1 MKQLL
6 KAVLIAAALV
16 VLIKV
21 FAFTSCTIPSTGM
34 ENSLLRG
41 ERVIVNKWSYG
52 LRLPLMGMTGYHR
65 LAARGVERGDIVLF
79 NNPAGKGTIDR
90 RELFINRCIGLPGDT
105 LMLNGQ
111 LIQTRDQVLSPD
123 SKLVYAYPGEQEDLI
138 VEAMRRVGI
147 GDNKL
152 VGFDRGDFLRSFSHY
167 EIYLMRQE
175 LRGQVT
181 FRSLQT
187 DTADGV
193 HPFVVPRT
201 GQGGEG
207 LSVECQTALQHHRAA
222 RGTAGTPARR
232 HALGRRTAR
241 DELHLHEGLPL
252 GCLEQLGQPVRLA
265 PFWLCP
271 RRPHH
276 RAGIAHLVLQGH
288 GRALLARLPMETL
301 LPSRTMTHSLTPA
314 TQR

>member
-123 SKLVYAYPGEQEDLI
+123 SKLVYAYPGEQEDLV

-193 HPFVVPRT
+193 HPFVVP
-201 GQGGEG
+201 
-207 LSVECQTALQHHRAA
+207 A
-222 RGTAGTPARR
+222 RGRAVRVYPWNAKLLCNTIVQHEGRQAR
-232 HALGRRTAR
+232 LQGDTLWVDGRRVTSYTFTKDYHWVASNHSVSLC
-241 DELHLHEGLPL
+241 DS
-252 GCLEQLGQPVRLA
+252 RLFGFVPDDHIIGRA
-265 PFWLCP
+265 SLIWFSKDTEEPFWHGF
-271 RRPHH
+271 RWKRFF
-276 RAGIAHLVLQGH
+276 RLVQ
-288 GRALLARLPMETL
+288 
-301 LPSRTMTHSLTPA
+301 
-314 TQR
+314 

>member
-123 SKLVYAYPGEQEDLI
+123 SKLVYAYPGEQEDLV

-193 HPFVVPRT
+193 HPFVVP
-201 GQGGEG
+201 
-207 LSVECQTALQHHRAA
+207 A
-222 RGTAGTPARR
+222 RGKAVRVYPWNAKLLCNTIVQHEERQAR
-232 HALGRRTAR
+232 LQGDTLWVDGRRVTSYTFTKDYHWVASNNSVSLC
-241 DELHLHEGLPL
+241 DS
-252 GCLEQLGQPVRLA
+252 RLFGFVPDDHIIGRA
-265 PFWLCP
+265 SLIWFSKDTEEPFWHGF
-271 RRPHH
+271 RWKRFF
-276 RAGIAHLVLQGH
+276 RLVQ
-288 GRALLARLPMETL
+288 
-301 LPSRTMTHSLTPA
+301 
-314 TQR
+314 

>member
-123 SKLVYAYPGEQEDLI
+123 SKLVYAYPGEQEDLV

-193 HPFVVPRT
+193 HPFVVP
-201 GQGGEG
+201 
-207 LSVECQTALQHHRAA
+207 A
-222 RGTAGTPARR
+222 RGRAGGGYPWNAKLLCNPVVQHEGRQAR
-232 HALGRRTAR
+232 LQGDTLWVDGRRVTSYTFTKDYHWVASNNSVSLC
-241 DELHLHEGLPL
+241 DS
-252 GCLEQLGQPVRLA
+252 RLFGFVPDDHIIGRA
-265 PFWLCP
+265 SLIWFSKDTEEPFWHGF
-271 RRPHH
+271 RWKRFF
-276 RAGIAHLVLQGH
+276 RLVQ
-288 GRALLARLPMETL
+288 
-301 LPSRTMTHSLTPA
+301 
-314 TQR
+314 

>member
-65 LAARGVERGDIVLF
+65 LAARGVERGDIVFF

-123 SKLVYAYPGEQEDLI
+123 SKLVYAYPGEQEDLV

-193 HPFVVPRT
+193 HPFVVP
-201 GQGGEG
+201 
-207 LSVECQTALQHHRAA
+207 A
-222 RGTAGTPARR
+222 RGRAVRVYPWNAKLLCNTIVQHEGRQAR
-232 HALGRRTAR
+232 LQGDTLWVDGRRVTSYTFTKDYHWVASNNSVSLC
-241 DELHLHEGLPL
+241 DS
-252 GCLEQLGQPVRLA
+252 RLFGFVPDDHIIGRA
-265 PFWLCP
+265 SLIWFSKDTEEPFWHGF
-271 RRPHH
+271 RWKRFF
-276 RAGIAHLVLQGH
+276 RLVQ
-288 GRALLARLPMETL
+288 
-301 LPSRTMTHSLTPA
+301 
-314 TQR
+314 

>member
-123 SKLVYAYPGEQEDLI
+123 SKLVYAYPGEQEDLV

-193 HPFVVPRT
+193 HPFVVP
-201 GQGGEG
+201 
-207 LSVECQTALQHHRAA
+207 A
-222 RGTAGTPARR
+222 RGRAVRIYPWNAKLLCNTIVQHEGRQAR
-232 HALGRRTAR
+232 LQGDTLWVDGRRVTSYTFTKDYHWVASNNSVSLC
-241 DELHLHEGLPL
+241 DS
-252 GCLEQLGQPVRLA
+252 RLFGFVPDDHIIGRA
-265 PFWLCP
+265 SLIWFSKDTEEPFWHGF
-271 RRPHH
+271 RWKRFF
-276 RAGIAHLVLQGH
+276 RLVQ
-288 GRALLARLPMETL
+288 
-301 LPSRTMTHSLTPA
+301 
-314 TQR
+314 

>member
-123 SKLVYAYPGEQEDLI
+123 SKLVYAYPGEQEDLV

-147 GDNKL
+147 DDNKL

-193 HPFVVPRT
+193 HPFVVP
-201 GQGGEG
+201 
-207 LSVECQTALQHHRAA
+207 A
-222 RGTAGTPARR
+222 RGKAVKVYPWNAKLLCNTIVQHEGRQAR
-232 HALGRRTAR
+232 LQGDTLWVDGRRVTSYTFTKDYHWVASNNSVSLC
-241 DELHLHEGLPL
+241 DS
-252 GCLEQLGQPVRLA
+252 RLFGFVPDDHIIGRA
-265 PFWLCP
+265 SLIWFSKDTEEPFWHGF
-271 RRPHH
+271 RWKRFF
-276 RAGIAHLVLQGH
+276 RLVQ
-288 GRALLARLPMETL
+288 
-301 LPSRTMTHSLTPA
+301 
-314 TQR
+314 

>member
-65 LAARGVERGDIVLF
+65 LAARGVERSDIVLF

-123 SKLVYAYPGEQEDLI
+123 SKLVYAYPGEQEDLV

-193 HPFVVPRT
+193 HPFVVP
-201 GQGGEG
+201 
-207 LSVECQTALQHHRAA
+207 A
-222 RGTAGTPARR
+222 RGRAVRVYPWNAKLLCNTIVQHEGRQAR
-232 HALGRRTAR
+232 LQDDTLWVDGRRVTSYTFTKDYHWVASNNSVSLC
-241 DELHLHEGLPL
+241 DS
-252 GCLEQLGQPVRLA
+252 RLFGFVPDDHIIGRA
-265 PFWLCP
+265 SLIWFSKDTEEPFWHGF
-271 RRPHH
+271 RWKRFF
-276 RAGIAHLVLQGH
+276 RLVQ
-288 GRALLARLPMETL
+288 
-301 LPSRTMTHSLTPA
+301 
-314 TQR
+314 

>member
-123 SKLVYAYPGEQEDLI
+123 SKLVYAYPGEQEDLV

-193 HPFVVPRT
+193 HPFVIP
-201 GQGGEG
+201 
-207 LSVECQTALQHHRAA
+207 A
-222 RGTAGTPARR
+222 RGKAVKVYPWNAKLLCNTIVQHEGRQAR
-232 HALGRRTAR
+232 LQGDTLWVDGRRVTSYTFTKDYHWVASNNSVSLC
-241 DELHLHEGLPL
+241 DS
-252 GCLEQLGQPVRLA
+252 RLFGFVPDDHIIGRA
-265 PFWLCP
+265 SLIWFSKDTEEPFWHGF
-271 RRPHH
+271 RWKRFF
-276 RAGIAHLVLQGH
+276 RLVQ
-288 GRALLARLPMETL
+288 
-301 LPSRTMTHSLTPA
+301 
-314 TQR
+314 

>member
-123 SKLVYAYPGEQEDLI
+123 SKLVYAYPGEQEDLV

-175 LRGQVT
+175 LRGLVT

-193 HPFVVPRT
+193 HPFVVP
-201 GQGGEG
+201 
-207 LSVECQTALQHHRAA
+207 A
-222 RGTAGTPARR
+222 RGKAVRVYPWNAKLLCNTIVQHEGRQAR
-232 HALGRRTAR
+232 LQGDTLWVDGRRVTSYTFTKDYHWVASNNSVSLC
-241 DELHLHEGLPL
+241 DS
-252 GCLEQLGQPVRLA
+252 RLFGFVPDDHIIGRA
-265 PFWLCP
+265 SLIWFSKDTEEPFWHGF
-271 RRPHH
+271 RWKRFF
-276 RAGIAHLVLQGH
+276 RLVQ
-288 GRALLARLPMETL
+288 
-301 LPSRTMTHSLTPA
+301 
-314 TQR
+314 

>member
-123 SKLVYAYPGEQEDLI
+123 SKLVYAYPGEQEDLV

-193 HPFVVPRT
+193 HPFVVP
-201 GQGGEG
+201 
-207 LSVECQTALQHHRAA
+207 A
-222 RGTAGTPARR
+222 RGKAVKVYPWNAKLLCNTIVQ
-232 HALGRRTAR
+232 
-241 DELHLHEGLPL
+241 HEGRQARLQGDTL
-252 GCLEQLGQPVRLA
+252 WVDEQRVTSYTFTKDYHWVASNNSVSLCDSRLFGFVPDDHIIGRA
-265 PFWLCP
+265 SLIWFSKDTEEPFWHGF
-271 RRPHH
+271 RWKRFF
-276 RAGIAHLVLQGH
+276 RLVQ
-288 GRALLARLPMETL
+288 
-301 LPSRTMTHSLTPA
+301 
-314 TQR
+314 

>member
-65 LAARGVERGDIVLF
+65 LAARGVEWGDIVLF

-123 SKLVYAYPGEQEDLI
+123 SKLVYAYPGEQEDLV

-193 HPFVVPRT
+193 HPFVVP
-201 GQGGEG
+201 
-207 LSVECQTALQHHRAA
+207 A
-222 RGTAGTPARR
+222 RGKAVKVYPWNAKLLCNTIVQHEGRQAR
-232 HALGRRTAR
+232 LQGDTLWVDGRRVTSYTFTKDYHWVASNNSVSLC
-241 DELHLHEGLPL
+241 DS
-252 GCLEQLGQPVRLA
+252 RLFGFVPDDHIIGRA
-265 PFWLCP
+265 SLIWFSKDTEEPFWHGF
-271 RRPHH
+271 RWKRFF
-276 RAGIAHLVLQGH
+276 RLVQ
-288 GRALLARLPMETL
+288 
-301 LPSRTMTHSLTPA
+301 
-314 TQR
+314 

>member
-123 SKLVYAYPGEQEDLI
+123 SKLVYAYPGEQEDLV

-167 EIYLMRQE
+167 ELYLMRQE

-193 HPFVVPRT
+193 HPFVVP
-201 GQGGEG
+201 
-207 LSVECQTALQHHRAA
+207 A
-222 RGTAGTPARR
+222 RGKAVKVYPWNAKLLCNTIVQHEGRQAR
-232 HALGRRTAR
+232 LQGDTLWVDGRRVTSYTFTKDYHWVASNNSVSLC
-241 DELHLHEGLPL
+241 DS
-252 GCLEQLGQPVRLA
+252 RLFGFVPDDHIIGRA
-265 PFWLCP
+265 SLIWFSKDTEEPFWHGF
-271 RRPHH
+271 RWKRFF
-276 RAGIAHLVLQGH
+276 RLVQ
-288 GRALLARLPMETL
+288 
-301 LPSRTMTHSLTPA
+301 
-314 TQR
+314 

>member
-123 SKLVYAYPGEQEDLI
+123 SKLVYAYPGEQEDLV

-193 HPFVVPRT
+193 HPFVVP
-201 GQGGEG
+201 
-207 LSVECQTALQHHRAA
+207 A
-222 RGTAGTPARR
+222 RGKAVKVYPWNAKLLCNTIVQHEGRQAR
-232 HALGRRTAR
+232 LQDDTLWVDGRRVTSYTFTKDYHWVASNNSVSLC
-241 DELHLHEGLPL
+241 DS
-252 GCLEQLGQPVRLA
+252 RLFGFVPDDHIIGRA
-265 PFWLCP
+265 SLIWFSKDTEEPFWHGF
-271 RRPHH
+271 RWKRFF
-276 RAGIAHLVLQGH
+276 RLVQ
-288 GRALLARLPMETL
+288 
-301 LPSRTMTHSLTPA
+301 
-314 TQR
+314 

>member
-123 SKLVYAYPGEQEDLI
+123 SKLVYAYPGEQEDLV

-147 GDNKL
+147 GANKL

-167 EIYLMRQE
+167 EINLTRQE

-193 HPFVVPRT
+193 HPFVVP
-201 GQGGEG
+201 
-207 LSVECQTALQHHRAA
+207 A
-222 RGTAGTPARR
+222 RGRAVRVYPWNAKLLCNTIVQHEGRQAR
-232 HALGRRTAR
+232 LQGDTLWVDGRRVTSYTFTKDYHWVASNNSVSLC
-241 DELHLHEGLPL
+241 DS
-252 GCLEQLGQPVRLA
+252 RLFGFVPDDHIIGRA
-265 PFWLCP
+265 SLIWFSKDTEEPFWHGF
-271 RRPHH
+271 RWKRFF
-276 RAGIAHLVLQGH
+276 RLVQ
-288 GRALLARLPMETL
+288 
-301 LPSRTMTHSLTPA
+301 
-314 TQR
+314 

>member
-123 SKLVYAYPGEQEDLI
+123 SKLVYAYPGEQEDLV

-193 HPFVVPRT
+193 HPFVVP
-201 GQGGEG
+201 
-207 LSVECQTALQHHRAA
+207 A
-222 RGTAGTPARR
+222 RGRAVRVYPWNAKLLCNTIVQ
-232 HALGRRTAR
+232 
-241 DELHLHEGLPL
+241 HEGR
-252 GCLEQLGQPVRLA
+252 QARLQGDTLWVDERRVTSYTFTKDYHWVA
-265 PFWLCP
+265 SNNSVSLCDSRLFGFVPDDHIIGRASLIWFSKDTEEPFWHGF
-271 RRPHH
+271 RWKRFF
-276 RAGIAHLVLQGH
+276 RLVQ
-288 GRALLARLPMETL
+288 
-301 LPSRTMTHSLTPA
+301 
-314 TQR
+314 

>member
-65 LAARGVERGDIVLF
+65 LATRGVERGDIVLF

-123 SKLVYAYPGEQEDLI
+123 SKLVYAYPGEQEDLV

-193 HPFVVPRT
+193 HPFVVP
-201 GQGGEG
+201 
-207 LSVECQTALQHHRAA
+207 A
-222 RGTAGTPARR
+222 RGRAVRVYPWNAKLLCNTIVQ
-232 HALGRRTAR
+232 
-241 DELHLHEGLPL
+241 HEGR
-252 GCLEQLGQPVRLA
+252 QARLQGDTLWVDERRVTSYTFTKDYHWVA
-265 PFWLCP
+265 SNNSVSLCDSRLFGFVPDDHIIGRASLIWFSKDTEEPFWHGF
-271 RRPHH
+271 RWKRFF
-276 RAGIAHLVLQGH
+276 RLVQ
-288 GRALLARLPMETL
+288 
-301 LPSRTMTHSLTPA
+301 
-314 TQR
+314 

>member
-123 SKLVYAYPGEQEDLI
+123 SKLVYAYPGEQEDLV
-138 VEAMRRVGI
+138 VEAMQRVGI

-193 HPFVVPRT
+193 HPFVVP
-201 GQGGEG
+201 
-207 LSVECQTALQHHRAA
+207 A
-222 RGTAGTPARR
+222 RGKAVKVYPWNAKLLCNTIVQHEGRQAR
-232 HALGRRTAR
+232 LQGDTLWVDGRRVTSYTFTKDYHWVASNNSVSLC
-241 DELHLHEGLPL
+241 DS
-252 GCLEQLGQPVRLA
+252 RLFGFVPDDHIIGRA
-265 PFWLCP
+265 SLIWFSKDTEEPFWHGF
-271 RRPHH
+271 RWKRFF
-276 RAGIAHLVLQGH
+276 RLVQ
-288 GRALLARLPMETL
+288 
-301 LPSRTMTHSLTPA
+301 
-314 TQR
+314 

>member
-123 SKLVYAYPGEQEDLI
+123 SKLVYAYPGEQEDLV

-193 HPFVVPRT
+193 HPFVVP
-201 GQGGEG
+201 
-207 LSVECQTALQHHRAA
+207 A
-222 RGTAGTPARR
+222 RGKVVKVYPWNAKLLCNTIVQHEGRQAR
-232 HALGRRTAR
+232 LQGDTLWVDGRRVTSYTFTKDYHWVASNNSVSLC
-241 DELHLHEGLPL
+241 DS
-252 GCLEQLGQPVRLA
+252 RLFGFVPDDHIIGRA
-265 PFWLCP
+265 SLIWFSKDTEEPFWHGF
-271 RRPHH
+271 RWKRFF
-276 RAGIAHLVLQGH
+276 RLVQ
-288 GRALLARLPMETL
+288 
-301 LPSRTMTHSLTPA
+301 
-314 TQR
+314 

>member
-123 SKLVYAYPGEQEDLI
+123 SKLVYAYPGEQEDLV

-193 HPFVVPRT
+193 HPFVVP
-201 GQGGEG
+201 
-207 LSVECQTALQHHRAA
+207 A
-222 RGTAGTPARR
+222 RGKAVRVYPWNAKLLCNTIVQHEGRQAR
-232 HALGRRTAR
+232 LQGDTLWVDGRRMTSYTFTKDYHWVASNNSVSLC
-241 DELHLHEGLPL
+241 DS
-252 GCLEQLGQPVRLA
+252 RLFGFVPDDHIIGRA
-265 PFWLCP
+265 SLIWFSKDTEEPFWHGF
-271 RRPHH
+271 RWKRFF
-276 RAGIAHLVLQGH
+276 RLVQ
-288 GRALLARLPMETL
+288 
-301 LPSRTMTHSLTPA
+301 
-314 TQR
+314 

>member
-123 SKLVYAYPGEQEDLI
+123 SKLVYAYPGEQEDLV

-193 HPFVVPRT
+193 HPFVVP
-201 GQGGEG
+201 
-207 LSVECQTALQHHRAA
+207 A
-222 RGTAGTPARR
+222 RGKAVKVYPWNAKLLCNTIVQHEERQAR
-232 HALGRRTAR
+232 LQGDTLWVDGRRVTSYTFTKDYHWVASNNSVSLC
-241 DELHLHEGLPL
+241 DS
-252 GCLEQLGQPVRLA
+252 RLFGFVPDDHIIGRA
-265 PFWLCP
+265 SLIWFSKDTEEPFWHGF
-271 RRPHH
+271 RWKRFF
-276 RAGIAHLVLQGH
+276 RLVQ
-288 GRALLARLPMETL
+288 
-301 LPSRTMTHSLTPA
+301 
-314 TQR
+314 

>member
-123 SKLVYAYPGEQEDLI
+123 SKLVYAYPGEQEDLV

-193 HPFVVPRT
+193 HPFVVP
-201 GQGGEG
+201 
-207 LSVECQTALQHHRAA
+207 A
-222 RGTAGTPARR
+222 RGRAVRVYPWNAKLLCNTIVQHEGRQAR
-232 HALGRRTAR
+232 LQGDTLWVDGRRVTSYTFTKDYHWVASNNSVSLC
-241 DELHLHEGLPL
+241 DS
-252 GCLEQLGQPVRLA
+252 RLFGFVPDDHIIGRA
-265 PFWLCP
+265 SLIWFSKDTEEPFWQGF
-271 RRPHH
+271 RWKRFF
-276 RAGIAHLVLQGH
+276 RLVQ
-288 GRALLARLPMETL
+288 
-301 LPSRTMTHSLTPA
+301 
-314 TQR
+314 

>member
-123 SKLVYAYPGEQEDLI
+123 SKLVYAYPGEQEDLV

-193 HPFVVPRT
+193 HPFVVP
-201 GQGGEG
+201 
-207 LSVECQTALQHHRAA
+207 A
-222 RGTAGTPARR
+222 RGKAVKVYPWNAKLLCNTIVQ
-232 HALGRRTAR
+232 
-241 DELHLHEGLPL
+241 HEGRQARLQGDTLWVDERRVTSYTFTKDYHWVASNNSVSLCDSRLFGFVPDDHII
-252 GCLEQLGQPVRLA
+252 GQASLIWFSKDTEE
-265 PFWLCP
+265 PFWHGF
-271 RRPHH
+271 RWKRFF
-276 RAGIAHLVLQGH
+276 RLVQ
-288 GRALLARLPMETL
+288 
-301 LPSRTMTHSLTPA
+301 
-314 TQR
+314 

>member
-123 SKLVYAYPGEQEDLI
+123 SKLVYAYPGEQEDLV

-193 HPFVVPRT
+193 HPFVVP
-201 GQGGEG
+201 
-207 LSVECQTALQHHRAA
+207 A
-222 RGTAGTPARR
+222 RGKAVKVYPWNAKLLCNTIVQ
-232 HALGRRTAR
+232 
-241 DELHLHEGLPL
+241 HEG
-252 GCLEQLGQPVRLA
+252 QQARLQGDTLWVDERRVTSYTFTKDYHWVA
-265 PFWLCP
+265 SNNSVSLCDSRLFGFVPDDHIIGRASLIWFSKDTEEPFWHGF
-271 RRPHH
+271 RWKRFF
-276 RAGIAHLVLQGH
+276 RLVQ
-288 GRALLARLPMETL
+288 
-301 LPSRTMTHSLTPA
+301 
-314 TQR
+314 

>member
-123 SKLVYAYPGEQEDLI
+123 SKLVYAYPGEQEDLV

-193 HPFVVPRT
+193 HPFVVP
-201 GQGGEG
+201 
-207 LSVECQTALQHHRAA
+207 A
-222 RGTAGTPARR
+222 RGRAMRVYPWNAKLLCNTIVQHEGRQAR
-232 HALGRRTAR
+232 LQGDTLWVDGRRVTSYTFTKDYHWVASNNSVSLC
-241 DELHLHEGLPL
+241 DS
-252 GCLEQLGQPVRLA
+252 RLFGFVPDDHIIGRA
-265 PFWLCP
+265 SLIWFSKDTEEPFWHGF
-271 RRPHH
+271 RWKRFF
-276 RAGIAHLVLQGH
+276 RLVQ
-288 GRALLARLPMETL
+288 
-301 LPSRTMTHSLTPA
+301 
-314 TQR
+314 

>member
-123 SKLVYAYPGEQEDLI
+123 SKLVYAYPGEQEDLV

-193 HPFVVPRT
+193 HPFVVP
-201 GQGGEG
+201 
-207 LSVECQTALQHHRAA
+207 A
-222 RGTAGTPARR
+222 RGRTVRVYPWNAKLLCNTIVQHEGRQAR
-232 HALGRRTAR
+232 LQGDTLWVDGRRVTSYTFTKDYHWVASNNSVSLC
-241 DELHLHEGLPL
+241 DS
-252 GCLEQLGQPVRLA
+252 RLFGFVPDDHIIGRA
-265 PFWLCP
+265 SLIWFSKDTEEPFWHGF
-271 RRPHH
+271 RWKRFF
-276 RAGIAHLVLQGH
+276 RLVQ
-288 GRALLARLPMETL
+288 
-301 LPSRTMTHSLTPA
+301 
-314 TQR
+314 

>member
-1 MKQLL
+1 MIQLL

-123 SKLVYAYPGEQEDLI
+123 SKLVYAYPGEQEDLV

-193 HPFVVPRT
+193 HPFVVP
-201 GQGGEG
+201 
-207 LSVECQTALQHHRAA
+207 A
-222 RGTAGTPARR
+222 RGKAVKVYPWNAKLLCNTIVQ
-232 HALGRRTAR
+232 
-241 DELHLHEGLPL
+241 HEG
-252 GCLEQLGQPVRLA
+252 R
-265 PFWLCP
+265 
-271 RRPHH
+271 
-276 RAGIAHLVLQGH
+276 
-288 GRALLARLPMETL
+288 LARLQGDTL
-301 LPSRTMTHSLTPA
+301 WVDGRRVTSYTFTKDYHWGASNNSVSLRDSRLFGFVPDDHIIGRASLIWFSKDTEEPFWHGFRWKRFFRLV
-314 TQR
+314 Q

>member
-123 SKLVYAYPGEQEDLI
+123 SKLVYAYPGEQEDLV

-187 DTADGV
+187 DTADGCTPSSSP
-193 HPFVVPRT
+193 H
-201 GQGGEG
+201 G
-207 LSVECQTALQHHRAA
+207 
-222 RGTAGTPARR
+222 AGR
-232 HALGRRTAR
+232 
-241 DELHLHEGLPL
+241 
-252 GCLEQLGQPVRLA
+252 
-265 PFWLCP
+265 
-271 RRPHH
+271 
-276 RAGIAHLVLQGH
+276 
-288 GRALLARLPMETL
+288 
-301 LPSRTMTHSLTPA
+301 
-314 TQR
+314 

>member
-123 SKLVYAYPGEQEDLI
+123 SKLVYAYPGEQEDLV

-147 GDNKL
+147 DDNKL

-193 HPFVVPRT
+193 HPFVVP
-201 GQGGEG
+201 
-207 LSVECQTALQHHRAA
+207 A
-222 RGTAGTPARR
+222 RGRAVRVYPWNAKLLCNTIVQHEGRQAR
-232 HALGRRTAR
+232 LQGDTLWVDGRRVTSYTFTKDYHWVASNNSVSLC
-241 DELHLHEGLPL
+241 DS
-252 GCLEQLGQPVRLA
+252 RLFGFVPDDHIIGRA
-265 PFWLCP
+265 SLIWFSKDTEEPFWHGF
-271 RRPHH
+271 RWKRFF
-276 RAGIAHLVLQGH
+276 RLVQ
-288 GRALLARLPMETL
+288 
-301 LPSRTMTHSLTPA
+301 
-314 TQR
+314 

>member
-123 SKLVYAYPGEQEDLI
+123 SKLVYAYPGEQEDLV

-193 HPFVVPRT
+193 HPFVVP
-201 GQGGEG
+201 
-207 LSVECQTALQHHRAA
+207 A
-222 RGTAGTPARR
+222 RGRAVRVYPWNAKLLCNTIMQHEGRQAR
-232 HALGRRTAR
+232 LQGDTLWVDGRRVTSYTFTKDYHWVASNNSVSLC
-241 DELHLHEGLPL
+241 DS
-252 GCLEQLGQPVRLA
+252 RLFGFVPDDHIIGRA
-265 PFWLCP
+265 SLIWFSKDTEEPFWHGF
-271 RRPHH
+271 RWKRFF
-276 RAGIAHLVLQGH
+276 RLVQ
-288 GRALLARLPMETL
+288 
-301 LPSRTMTHSLTPA
+301 
-314 TQR
+314 

>member
-123 SKLVYAYPGEQEDLI
+123 SKLVYAYPGEQEDLV

-193 HPFVVPRT
+193 HPFVVP
-201 GQGGEG
+201 
-207 LSVECQTALQHHRAA
+207 A
-222 RGTAGTPARR
+222 RGRAVRVYPWNAKLLCNTIVQHEGRQAHLQGDT
-232 HALGRRTAR
+232 LWVDGRRVTSYTFTKDYHWVASNNSVSLC
-241 DELHLHEGLPL
+241 DS
-252 GCLEQLGQPVRLA
+252 RLFGFVPDDHIIGRA
-265 PFWLCP
+265 SLIWFSKDTEEPFWHGF
-271 RRPHH
+271 RWKRFF
-276 RAGIAHLVLQGH
+276 RLVQ
-288 GRALLARLPMETL
+288 
-301 LPSRTMTHSLTPA
+301 
-314 TQR
+314 

>member
-123 SKLVYAYPGEQEDLI
+123 SKLVYAYPGEQEDLV

-193 HPFVVPRT
+193 HPFVVP
-201 GQGGEG
+201 
-207 LSVECQTALQHHRAA
+207 A
-222 RGTAGTPARR
+222 RGRAVKVYPWNAKLLCNTIVQHEGRQAR
-232 HALGRRTAR
+232 LQGDTLWVDGRRVTSYTFTKDYHWVASNNSVSLC
-241 DELHLHEGLPL
+241 DS
-252 GCLEQLGQPVRLA
+252 RLFGFVPDNHIIGRA
-265 PFWLCP
+265 SLIWFSKDTEEPFWHGF
-271 RRPHH
+271 RWKRFF
-276 RAGIAHLVLQGH
+276 RLVQ
-288 GRALLARLPMETL
+288 
-301 LPSRTMTHSLTPA
+301 
-314 TQR
+314 

>member
-123 SKLVYAYPGEQEDLI
+123 SKLVYAYPGEQEDLV

-193 HPFVVPRT
+193 HPFVVPTRGRAVKVYPWNAKLLCNT
-201 GQGGEG
+201 IVQHEGRQARLQGDT
-207 LSVECQTALQHHRAA
+207 LWVD
-222 RGTAGTPARR
+222 
-232 HALGRRTAR
+232 GRRVTSYTFTKDYHWVASNNSVSLC
-241 DELHLHEGLPL
+241 DS
-252 GCLEQLGQPVRLA
+252 RLFGFVPDDHIIGRA
-265 PFWLCP
+265 SLIWFSKDTEEPFWHGF
-271 RRPHH
+271 RWKRFF
-276 RAGIAHLVLQGH
+276 RLVQ
-288 GRALLARLPMETL
+288 
-301 LPSRTMTHSLTPA
+301 
-314 TQR
+314 

>member
-123 SKLVYAYPGEQEDLI
+123 SKLVYAYPGEQEDLV

-193 HPFVVPRT
+193 HPFVVP
-201 GQGGEG
+201 
-207 LSVECQTALQHHRAA
+207 A
-222 RGTAGTPARR
+222 RGRAVRVYPWNAKLLCNTIVQHEERQAR
-232 HALGRRTAR
+232 LQGDTLWVDGRRVTSYTFTKDYHWVASNNSVSLC
-241 DELHLHEGLPL
+241 DS
-252 GCLEQLGQPVRLA
+252 RLFGFVPDDHIIGRA
-265 PFWLCP
+265 SLIWFSKDTEEPFWHGF
-271 RRPHH
+271 RWKRFF
-276 RAGIAHLVLQGH
+276 RLVQ
-288 GRALLARLPMETL
+288 
-301 LPSRTMTHSLTPA
+301 
-314 TQR
+314 

>member
-123 SKLVYAYPGEQEDLI
+123 SKLVYAYPGEQEDLV

-193 HPFVVPRT
+193 HPFVVP
-201 GQGGEG
+201 
-207 LSVECQTALQHHRAA
+207 A
-222 RGTAGTPARR
+222 RGKAVRVYPWNAKLLCNTIVQHEGRQAR
-232 HALGRRTAR
+232 LQGDTLWVDGRRVTSYTFTKDYYWVASNNSVSLC
-241 DELHLHEGLPL
+241 DS
-252 GCLEQLGQPVRLA
+252 RLFGFVPDDHIIGRA
-265 PFWLCP
+265 SLIWFSKDTEEPFWHGF
-271 RRPHH
+271 RWKRFF
-276 RAGIAHLVLQGH
+276 RLVQ
-288 GRALLARLPMETL
+288 
-301 LPSRTMTHSLTPA
+301 
-314 TQR
+314 